1 MFPLAAQVI
10 YTVASSLVS
19 ADRIS
24 DTDTQARNLSSG
36 ATAQA
41 STGEAIY
48 PRGKSEF
55 ATALEQVEPDP
66 AVLNVLDQAGK
77 LTTPDT
83 SLDTLIRAS
92 AQPSATPSTLP
103 SSLASLQ
110 KALQEGGQRAYE
122 TARLGLNLDTRS

>member
-1 MFPLAAQVI
+1 MFPLAQVV
-10 YTVASSLVS
+10 YSVASTLIS

-24 DTDTQARNLSSG
+24 DTDTQARNVSSG

-41 STGEAIY
+41 SSGEAIY

-66 AVLNVLDQAGK
+66 AVLNALDQAGK
-77 LTTPDT
+77 LTQPDT
-83 SLDTLIRAS
+83 SFDTLIRAS

-103 SSLASLQ
+103 TSLASIQ
-110 KALQEGGQRAYE
+110 QALQQGGQRVYE